1 MLEKS
6 FFRKKC
12 LRLRRDLDTE
22 VISHRI
28 SLQILSFFKS
38 YPVDSIG
45 FYYPIQ
51 REPDL
56 REALLKLQRQKIIRN
71 LALPRICGTRM
82 SFLLWDEHSGLVKD
96 DAGIPAPVGK
106 EIIHPQCLLIPCVG
120 IDWQGYRL
128 GYGGGW
134 YDRLLKKG
142 AYEMTVGVVAKP
154 FVLKELPHEAHDV
167 PLDGFVNEDGFT
179 WVKPLQKS

>member
-1 MLEKS
+1 M
-6 FFRKKC
+6 
-12 LRLRRDLDTE
+12 
-22 VISHRI
+22 
-28 SLQILSFFKS
+28 
-38 YPVDSIG
+38 
-45 FYYPIQ
+45 
-51 REPDL
+51 
-56 REALLKLQRQKIIRN
+56 
-71 LALPRICGTRM
+71 
-82 SFLLWDEHSGLVKD
+82 
-96 DAGIPAPVGK
+96 
-106 EIIHPQCLLIPCVG
+106 
-120 IDWQGYRL
+120 